1 MCGEDLMSYSGTALI
16 TLLGFDVT
24 HAVIAFSTFNPQKVV
39 CILASVGGV
48 VDART
53 EIAFSSFFNVAKLK
67 NVNVDI
73 SKLIIEVLDI
83 VAAINNIYT
92 LIKDLIS
99 RYQQVIVDIG
109 GGLRLLVIEMVMA
122 LLKLRLEERRK
133 VKAIVF
139 IEGRNEYREL
149 PDMTS
154 LIWEETK
161 LVTLSNKAKILLA
174 HMDPQRDYKLSELQ
188 EILEKAL
195 NQSIS
200 RTSIYRIVKELEEA
214 GLVTKIKRGKYKKVM

>member
-1 MCGEDLMSYSGTALI
+1 MSYSGTALI

-67 NVNVDI
+67 NVNADI

-83 VAAINNIYT
+83 PVAINNIYT
-92 LIKDLIS
+92 LIKDLINK
-99 RYQQVIVDIG
+99 YQQVVVDVG
-109 GGLRLLVIEMVMA
+109 GGLRLLVIETVMA
-122 LLKLRLEERRK
+122 LLRLRPEERRK
-133 VKAIVF
+133 VKAVVF

-149 PDMTS
+149 PDMAS
-154 LIWEETK
+154 LIWEETR
-161 LVTLSNKAKILLA
+161 LLRLSNKAKILLA
-174 HMDPQRDYKLSELQ
+174 HMDPQREYKLSELQ

-200 RTSIYRIVKELEEA
+200 KTSIYRIVKELEET
-214 GLVTKIKRGKYKKVM
+214 GLIIKIERGKYKKMT

>member
-1 MCGEDLMSYSGTALI
+1 MSYSGTALI

-67 NVNVDI
+67 NVNADI

-83 VAAINNIYT
+83 PVAINNIYT
-92 LIKDLIS
+92 LIKDLVNK
-99 RYQQVIVDIG
+99 YQQVVVDVG
-109 GGLRLLVIEMVMA
+109 GGLRLLVIETVMA
-122 LLKLRLEERRK
+122 LLRLRPEERRK
-133 VKAIVF
+133 VKAVVF

-149 PDMTS
+149 PDMAS
-154 LIWEETK
+154 LIWEETR
-161 LVTLSNKAKILLA
+161 LLRLSNKAKILLA
-174 HMDPQRDYKLSELQ
+174 HMDPQREYKLSELQ

-200 RTSIYRIVKELEEA
+200 KTSIYRIVKELEET
-214 GLVTKIKRGKYKKVM
+214 GLIIKIERGKYKKMT

>member
-1 MCGEDLMSYSGTALI
+1 MSYSGTALI

-67 NVNVDI
+67 NVNADI

-83 VAAINNIYT
+83 PVAINNIYT
-92 LIKDLIS
+92 LIKDLINK
-99 RYQQVIVDIG
+99 YQQVVVDVG
-109 GGLRLLVIEMVMA
+109 GGLRLLVIETVMA
-122 LLKLRLEERRK
+122 LLRLRPEERRK
-133 VKAIVF
+133 VKAVVF

-149 PDMTS
+149 PDMAS
-154 LIWEETK
+154 LIWEETR
-161 LVTLSNKAKILLA
+161 LLRLSNKAKILLA
-174 HMDPQRDYKLSELQ
+174 HMDPQREYKLSELQ

-200 RTSIYRIVKELEEA
+200 KTSIYRIVKELEET
-214 GLVTKIKRGKYKKVM
+214 GLIIKMERGKYKKMT

>member
-1 MCGEDLMSYSGTALI
+1 MSYSGTALI

-24 HAVIAFSTFNPQKVV
+24 HAVIAFSTFNPQKAV

-67 NVNVDI
+67 NVNADI

-83 VAAINNIYT
+83 PVAINNIYT
-92 LIKDLIS
+92 LIKDLVNK
-99 RYQQVIVDIG
+99 YQQVVVDVG
-109 GGLRLLVIEMVMA
+109 GGLRLLVIETVMA
-122 LLKLRLEERRK
+122 LLRLRPEERRK
-133 VKAIVF
+133 VKAVVF

-149 PDMTS
+149 PDMAS
-154 LIWEETK
+154 LIWEETR
-161 LVTLSNKAKILLA
+161 LLRLSNKAKILLA
-174 HMDPQRDYKLSELQ
+174 HMDPQREYKLSELQ

-200 RTSIYRIVKELEEA
+200 KTSIYRIVKELEET
-214 GLVTKIKRGKYKKVM
+214 GLIIKIERGKYKKMT

>member
-1 MCGEDLMSYSGTALI
+1 MSYSSTALI

-73 SKLIIEVLDI
+73 SKHIVEVLDI
-83 VAAINNIYT
+83 PTAINNIYT
-92 LIKDLIS
+92 LIKDLIGK
-99 RYQQVIVDIG
+99 YLQVIVDIG

-133 VKAIVF
+133 VKAIIF

-149 PDMTS
+149 PDMAS
-154 LIWEETK
+154 LIWGETQ
-161 LVTLSNKAKILLA
+161 LATLSSKAKTLLL
-174 HMDPQRDYKLSELQ
+174 HMDSQRDYKLSELR
-188 EILEKAL
+188 EVLEKAL
-195 NQSIS
+195 NQSVS
-200 RTSIYRIVKELEEA
+200 KTTMYRIVKELEEA
-214 GLVTKIKRGKYKKVM
+214 GLVIKTRKGIYRKVI